1 MGVADLTGGNPPR
14 ATASCS
20 LPFRDV
26 PTLDTLLAFSAASI
40 VLLLIPGPAVT
51 YIVNRSV
58 ADGRTVALTS
68 VAGVTLGNFMHVIAA
83 TVGLSAVLATSATA
97 FNVVKWLGAAYLI
110 GVGIK
115 TLLTR
120 PEALTGESTRT
131 SYRRAFTQGVVVA
144 TLNPKV
150 ALFFLSFL
158 PQFIDPDRGA
168 AWVQSLVLGTLF
180 TLLGAITDCTWAVVA
195 SAVRGALLR
204 GRAMP
209 FIRRYVSGSI
219 FVTLGVIAARAQRQT
234 A

>member
-1 MGVADLTGGNPPR
+1 M
-14 ATASCS
+14 
-20 LPFRDV
+20 
-26 PTLDTLLAFSAASI
+26 LAFAAASI

-58 ADGRTVALTS
+58 SSGRSVALAS
-68 VAGVTLGNFMHVIAA
+68 VAGVELGNFVHVLAA

-110 GVGIK
+110 GVGLK

-120 PEALTGESTRT
+120 PEKLSADAPRT
-131 SYRRAFTQGVVVA
+131 SYRRAFTQGVVIA

-158 PQFIDPDRGA
+158 PQFIDPDRGP
-168 AWVQSLVLGTLF
+168 AWVQSLVLGTMF
-180 TLLGAITDCTWAVVA
+180 VILGTITDATWALVA
-195 SAVRGALLR
+195 SGVREALLR

-219 FVTLGVIAARAQRQT
+219 FIGLGVIAARAQRQT
-234 A
+234 V

>member
-1 MGVADLTGGNPPR
+1 M
-14 ATASCS
+14 
-20 LPFRDV
+20 
-26 PTLDTLLAFSAASI
+26 PTLSSLLAFGVASV

-58 ADGRTVALTS
+58 VDGRSIALAS
-68 VAGVTLGNFMHVIAA
+68 VAGLELGNFVHVIAA
-83 TVGLSAVLATSATA
+83 TAGLSAVLATSATA

-110 GVGIK
+110 GVGVK

-120 PEALTGESTRT
+120 PDRLHGDIART
-131 SYRRAFTQGVVVA
+131 SYRRAFTQGVVVN

-158 PQFIDPDRGA
+158 PQFIDPGRGP
-168 AWVQSLVLGTLF
+168 AWAQSLVLGTLF
-180 TLLGAITDCTWAVVA
+180 TLLGIVTDGAWALLA

-209 FIRRYVSGSI
+209 IIRRYVSGSM
-219 FVTLGVIAARAQRQT
+219 FVALGIVAARAHRQ
-234 A
+234 AA

>member
-1 MGVADLTGGNPPR
+1 M
-14 ATASCS
+14 
-20 LPFRDV
+20 
-26 PTLDTLLAFSAASI
+26 PTLSSLLAFGVASL

-58 ADGRTVALTS
+58 VDGRSIALAS
-68 VAGVTLGNFMHVIAA
+68 VAGLELGNFVHVIAA
-83 TVGLSAVLATSATA
+83 TAGLSAVLATSATA

-110 GVGIK
+110 GVGVK

-120 PEALTGESTRT
+120 PDRLHGDIART
-131 SYRRAFTQGVVVA
+131 SYRRAFTQGVVVN

-158 PQFIDPDRGA
+158 PQFIDTGRGP
-168 AWVQSLVLGTLF
+168 AWAQSLVLGTLF
-180 TLLGAITDCTWAVVA
+180 TLLGIITDGAWALLA

-209 FIRRYVSGSI
+209 IIRRYVSGSM
-219 FVTLGVIAARAQRQT
+219 FVALGVVAARAHRQ
-234 A
+234 AA

>member
-1 MGVADLTGGNPPR
+1 
-14 ATASCS
+14 
-20 LPFRDV
+20 V
-26 PTLDTLLAFSAASI
+26 PTLDSLLAFTVASI

-58 ADGRTVALTS
+58 SDGRGVAFAS
-68 VAGVTLGNFMHVIAA
+68 VAGIELGNFMHVIAA
-83 TVGLSAVLATSATA
+83 TIGLSAVLATSAAA

-120 PEALTGESTRT
+120 PDRLSADATRT
-131 SYRRAFTQGVVVA
+131 SYERAFLQGVVIA

-158 PQFIDPDRGA
+158 PQFIDPDRGP
-168 AWVQSLVLGTLF
+168 AWAQSLVLGTVF
-180 TLLGAITDCTWAVVA
+180 VFLGAITDGAWALVA
-195 SAVRGALLR
+195 SAARGALLR

>member
-1 MGVADLTGGNPPR
+1 
-14 ATASCS
+14 
-20 LPFRDV
+20 V
-26 PTLDTLLAFSAASI
+26 PTLDSLFAFTAASI

-58 ADGRTVALTS
+58 ADGRAVAFAS
-68 VAGVTLGNFMHVIAA
+68 VAGIELGNFVHVIAA
-83 TVGLSAVLATSATA
+83 TIGLSAVLATSATA

-115 TLLTR
+115 TLLTK
-120 PEALTGESTRT
+120 PERLSSDMTRT
-131 SYRRAFTQGVVVA
+131 SYRRAFGQGAVIA

-158 PQFIDPDRGA
+158 PQFIDPDRGP
-168 AWVQSLVLGTLF
+168 AWVQSLVLGTIF
-180 TLLGAITDCTWAVVA
+180 VLLGTITDGAWAFLA
-195 SAVRGALLR
+195 SAARNALLR

-209 FIRRYVSGSI
+209 FIRRYVSGAT

>member
-1 MGVADLTGGNPPR
+1 M
-14 ATASCS
+14 
-20 LPFRDV
+20 
-26 PTLDTLLAFSAASI
+26 PTLSSLLAFGVASL

-58 ADGRTVALTS
+58 VDGRSIALAS
-68 VAGVTLGNFMHVIAA
+68 VAGLELGNFVHVIAA
-83 TVGLSAVLATSATA
+83 TAGLSAVLATSATA

-110 GVGIK
+110 GVGVK

-120 PEALTGESTRT
+120 PDRLHGDIART
-131 SYRRAFTQGVVVA
+131 SYRRAFTQGVVVN

-158 PQFIDPDRGA
+158 PQFIDTGRGP
-168 AWVQSLVLGTLF
+168 AWAQSLVLGTLF
-180 TLLGAITDCTWAVVA
+180 TLLGIVTDGAWALLA

-209 FIRRYVSGSI
+209 IIRRYVSGSM
-219 FVTLGVIAARAQRQT
+219 FVALGVVAARAHRQ
-234 A
+234 AA